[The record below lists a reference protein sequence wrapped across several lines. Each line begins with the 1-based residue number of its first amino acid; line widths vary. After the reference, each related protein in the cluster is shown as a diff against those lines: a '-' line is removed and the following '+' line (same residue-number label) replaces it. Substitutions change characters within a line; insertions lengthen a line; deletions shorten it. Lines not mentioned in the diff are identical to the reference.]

1 MQVQGILADKG
12 NDVATVAPDVVV
24 RDAVGQLR
32 DRGIGALVVSADG
45 RSIDG
50 IVSERDVV
58 RHLADG
64 PEVLDVEVRTVM
76 TSDVYTCGP
85 TDTVDQLMALMT
97 QHRIRH
103 VPVVDDEGHLLG
115 IVSIG
120 DVVKQRLGD
129 LEGENRALVEYIQH
143 GR

>member
-1 MQVQGILADKG
+1 MQVQGILAVKG
-12 NDVATVAPDVVV
+12 SDVATVEPVSSV
-24 RDAVGQLR
+24 RDAVAQLR

-50 IVSERDVV
+50 IMSERDVV
-58 RHLADG
+58 RRLADG
-64 PEVLDVEVRTVM
+64 PEVLDVEVREVM
-76 TSDVYTCGP
+76 TADVYTCGP
-85 TDTVDQLMALMT
+85 TDTVDALMALMT
-97 QHRIRH
+97 EHRIRH
-103 VPVVDDEGHLLG
+103 VPVVDGERHLVG
-115 IVSIG
+115 IISIG

>member
-1 MQVQGILADKG
+1 MQVQVILAVKG
-12 NDVATVAPDVVV
+12 SDVATVGPDVSV
-24 RDAVGQLR
+24 RDAVTQLR
-32 DRGIGALVVSADG
+32 DRGVGALVVSTDG
-45 RSIDG
+45 QSIDG

-58 RHLADG
+58 RRLADG
-64 PEVLDVEVRTVM
+64 PEVLDVDVRAVM

-85 TDTVDQLMALMT
+85 TDTVGALMALMT
-97 QHRIRH
+97 EHRIRH
-103 VPVVDDEGHLLG
+103 VPVVDAERHLIG
-115 IVSIG
+115 IISIG

>member
-12 NDVATVAPDVVV
+12 NDVATVAPDITV

-76 TSDVYTCGP
+76 TSDVYTCAP
-85 TDTVDQLMALMT
+85 IDTVDQLMALMT
-97 QHRIRH
+97 EHRIRH

>member
-1 MQVQGILADKG
+1 MQVQGILAVKG
-12 NDVATVAPDVVV
+12 SDVATVEPGASV
-24 RDAVGQLR
+24 RDAVAQLR
-32 DRGIGALVVSADG
+32 DRGVGALVVSADG

-58 RHLADG
+58 RRLADG
-64 PEVLDVEVRTVM
+64 PEVLDVEVRAVM
-76 TSDVYTCGP
+76 TADVYTCGP
-85 TDTVDQLMALMT
+85 TDTVDALMALMT
-97 QHRIRH
+97 EHRIRH
-103 VPVVDDEGHLLG
+103 VPVVDDARHLVG
-115 IVSIG
+115 IISIG

>member
-12 NDVATVAPDVVV
+12 NDVATVAPDITV

-76 TSDVYTCGP
+76 TSDVYTCAP
-85 TDTVDQLMALMT
+85 IDTVGQLMALMT
-97 QHRIRH
+97 EHRIRH